1 METELDHVTRSCD
14 NRVMD
19 IRERR
24 PRTATQRKAAIYLR
38 ISLDQSGE
46 GLAIERQRQDCEAI
60 AQAKGWDVV
69 EVYADNSIS
78 ASKKSVNR
86 PQYERMVEDLLAGK
100 FDAVICY
107 DLDRLTRQPRQLE
120 DWIEYAEDRNIAL
133 VTANGE
139 ADLSQDNGRLFARIK
154 ASVARAEVERKGA
167 RQQRA
172 LRQRA
177 ERGGIP
183 KGTRLT
189 GYDVSGEIVPD
200 EAKVI
205 SQIFDRFSA
214 GETLKGIAK
223 ELNES
228 GITTRTGSNWDSSTI
243 HGILRN
249 ARYCGRSTYREAV
262 RNAEGKKTFVRVDT
276 GVKGDWQPIVS
287 EDIFDLVQSRLN
299 DPARKTN
306 RAGTERKHL
315 GSGLF
320 RCGVCG
326 GKLRTSSNR
335 YWCPEGSHTLRTKE
349 AVDDFVMKLVS
360 ARLSEPDALEAFKQN
375 DSELMAETE
384 AKSKDLEA
392 RLELIENDYDDGVI
406 DGQRYQ
412 IASEKVREQL
422 AAIYAERARIV
433 GGNALS
439 EVLSKGLPAKAFTE
453 ASLSVQRA
461 IIDALMTVTLLP
473 GKRGKKGFDSESVLV
488 DWKG

>member
-1 METELDHVTRSCD
+1 ME
-14 NRVMD
+14 

-24 PRTATQRKAAIYLR
+24 PKAEGKRKAAIYLR

-46 GLAIERQRQDCEAI
+46 GLAVERQRQDCEAI
-60 AQAKGWDVV
+60 AQAKDWEVV
-69 EVYADNSIS
+69 GIYADNSVS
-78 ASKKSVNR
+78 ASKKNVKR
-86 PQYERMVEDLLAGK
+86 PEYERMVEDLQSGL

-120 DWIEYAEDRNIAL
+120 DWIDWAQDRNIAL

-139 ADLSQDNGRLFARIK
+139 ADLTNDNGRMFARIK
-154 ASVARAEVERKGA
+154 ATVARAEVERKGA
-167 RQQRA
+167 RQARA

-183 KGTRLT
+183 KGARLT
-189 GYDVSGEIVPD
+189 GYDTDGSLIED
-200 EAKVI
+200 EASIVKR
-205 SQIFDRFSA
+205 IFDRFAA
-214 GETLKGIAK
+214 GETLKGISR
-223 ELNES
+223 ELNEL
-228 GITTRTGSNWDSSTI
+228 GIQTRKGTLWDSSTVL
-243 HGILRN
+243 GILRN
-249 ARYCGRSTYREAV
+249 ARYCGRSTYRERV
-262 RNAEGKKTFVRVDT
+262 RNAEGKSVFVRVDS

-326 GKLRTSSNR
+326 GKLRTSGTR
-335 YWCPEGSHTLRTKE
+335 YWCPVGGHTLRSQTAIDE
-349 AVDDFVMKLVS
+349 FVRKVVS
-360 ARLSEPDALEAFKQN
+360 ARLEQPDALEAFRRD
-375 DSELMAETE
+375 DSDRMSETE
-384 AKSKDLEA
+384 QLTKDLEA
-392 RLELIENDYDDGVI
+392 RLERIENDYDEGII
-406 DGQRYQ
+406 DGLRYQ
-412 IASEKVREQL
+412 AASEKVREQL
-422 AAIYAERARIV
+422 TAVYAERARIV

-439 EVLSKGLPAKAFTE
+439 EVLSKGSPAEAFSE